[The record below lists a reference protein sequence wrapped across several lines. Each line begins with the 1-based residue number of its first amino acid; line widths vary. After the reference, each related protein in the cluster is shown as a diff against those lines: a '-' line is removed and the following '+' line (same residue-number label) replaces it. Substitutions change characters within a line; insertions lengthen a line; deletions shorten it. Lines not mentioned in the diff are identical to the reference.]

1 MEVKI
6 GVQHVAR
13 EITFQSD
20 QTPDEVAQAVAA
32 AAKDGSLL
40 TLRDER
46 GRTVIVP
53 GDRVGYVE
61 IGESAK
67 TRVGF
72 GSL

>member
-13 EITFQSD
+13 EISFESD
-20 QTPDEVAQAVAA
+20 QSPDEITRAVAA
-32 AAKDGSLL
+32 AVADRTLL

-46 GRTVIVP
+46 GRTIIVP
-53 GDRVGYVE
+53 GENLGYVE
-61 IGESAK
+61 IGESTKA
-67 TRVGF
+67 RVGF